1 MLKNTFKALL
11 FVVLSLS
18 TSISLADRQQRFP
31 TGPNLEMTPGD
42 VCHHADEYRYPEK
55 IAYCV
60 RNVDSQLKKEIIR
73 EYDQDFGYSIQQMD
87 RMKFKIDH
95 FIPLCMGGSN
105 DKSNLWPQHESVYK
119 ITDPLE
125 PAMCN
130 KMAEGKLLQ
139 AEAIDLI
146 KYAKQHLDEVPR
158 ILREIES
165 R

>member
-1 MLKNTFKALL
+1 
-11 FVVLSLS
+11 
-18 TSISLADRQQRFP
+18 
-31 TGPNLEMTPGD
+31 
-42 VCHHADEYRYPEK
+42 
-55 IAYCV
+55 
-60 RNVDSQLKKEIIR
+60 
-73 EYDQDFGYSIQQMD
+73 MD

>member
-31 TGPNLEMTPGD
+31 TGPNLEITPGD
-42 VCHHADEYRYPEK
+42 VCHHADEYRYPEQ